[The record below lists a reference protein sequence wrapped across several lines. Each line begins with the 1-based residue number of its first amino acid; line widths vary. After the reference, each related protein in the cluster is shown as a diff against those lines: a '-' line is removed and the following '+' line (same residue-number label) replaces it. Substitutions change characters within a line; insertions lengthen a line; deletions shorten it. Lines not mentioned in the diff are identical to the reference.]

1 MKAKVAIIMPA
12 HNAERTIKK
21 SIESILNQTFP
32 DFILYIINDASTD
45 NTKSIILNFSD
56 PRIVYLEN
64 EYNMGVA
71 SSRNK
76 GIKLSNSQ
84 YIAFLDSD
92 DLWLP
97 EKLQKQITY
106 LEDGW
111 NVVNSNYY
119 SFKKHENELLSV
131 RKSPNVISYECML
144 KSNFIGNLTGI
155 YNCENVGK
163 IYQKQSGHEDY
174 IMWLEIIKKANKSFC
189 IQEPLAKYRLSDD
202 SLSGNKFKAMKWQW
216 KIYRDELGFNILK
229 SLYYFMFYT
238 VNAIKKRR

>member
-119 SFKKHENELLSV
+119 SFKKHENELL
-131 RKSPNVISYECML
+131 
-144 KSNFIGNLTGI
+144 
-155 YNCENVGK
+155 
-163 IYQKQSGHEDY
+163 
-174 IMWLEIIKKANKSFC
+174 
-189 IQEPLAKYRLSDD
+189 
-202 SLSGNKFKAMKWQW
+202 
-216 KIYRDELGFNILK
+216 
-229 SLYYFMFYT
+229 
-238 VNAIKKRR
+238 